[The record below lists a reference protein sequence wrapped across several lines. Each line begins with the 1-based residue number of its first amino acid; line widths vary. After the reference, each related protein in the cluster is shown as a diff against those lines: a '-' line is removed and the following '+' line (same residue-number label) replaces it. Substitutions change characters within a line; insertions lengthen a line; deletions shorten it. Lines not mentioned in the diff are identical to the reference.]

1 MLIELA
7 KAKGVEK
14 VEVPDKNIIEILKPN
29 EVEVELTGMAEV
41 ERAINN
47 PIGSARLSEIVK
59 PGESIAIITSD
70 ITRPIPS
77 YKVLPPLLKELKS
90 ASDFSLIETFS
101 FAASKFAIEVSYFFI
116 FH

>member
-47 PIGSARLSEIVK
+47 PIGSA
-59 PGESIAIITSD
+59 
-70 ITRPIPS
+70 
-77 YKVLPPLLKELKS
+77 
-90 ASDFSLIETFS
+90 
-101 FAASKFAIEVSYFFI
+101 
-116 FH
+116 